1 MLQILE
7 IYYYRNGRLFV
18 WECTIDPDDW
28 VEWQPRAKKEKSN
41 DSDSEDDIN
50 VEKILEKTE
59 KQKAYAEQKL
69 LESGNNIYCVI
80 L

>member
-1 MLQILE
+1 M
-7 IYYYRNGRLFV
+7 

-28 VEWQPRAKKEKSN
+28 VEWQPPAKKEKSN
-41 DSDSEDDIN
+41 DSDSEDDID

-69 LESGNNIYCVI
+69 LESGNIFYTI